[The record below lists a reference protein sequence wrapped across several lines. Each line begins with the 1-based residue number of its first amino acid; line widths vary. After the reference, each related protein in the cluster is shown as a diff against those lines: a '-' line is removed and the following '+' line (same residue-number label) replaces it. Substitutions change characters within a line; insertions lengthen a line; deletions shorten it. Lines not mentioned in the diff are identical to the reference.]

1 MDLSFTIPAMLIG
14 LGGSLHCIGMCGP
27 LMFSTV
33 LQTGNNTF
41 PLSRWL
47 IYQTGRI
54 LTYAAWGAL
63 FGFIGISV
71 KWFGWQQNMSLGLGI
86 SMLLVLIM
94 LKFFPAWE
102 TAFASNKLSKSLSKT
117 LLPHV
122 LAQTPVSAFLGGVL
136 NGTLPCG
143 LVYMAMAGATVMQD
157 PFKGGLFMVA
167 FGTGTLPLL
176 LAVWIAGRGL
186 QANIR
191 KYVATAYP
199 YILACM
205 AVLLIIR
212 GLNLGTVFSPA
223 INPEKTGIIHCS
235 TE

>member
-1 MDLSFTIPAMLIG
+1 MNLSFTIPALLMG

-27 LMFSTV
+27 LMFSTI

-47 IYQTGRI
+47 MYQTGRI
-54 LTYAAWGAL
+54 LTYAGWGAL

-86 SMLLVLIM
+86 SILLVLLL
-94 LKFFPAWE
+94 LKFFPAFE
-102 TAFASNKLSKSLSKT
+102 TVFISYKLSQTVSKT
-117 LLPHV
+117 LLPHI
-122 LAQTPVSAFLGGVL
+122 LSQTPAAAFLGGVL

-157 PFKGGLFMVA
+157 PWKGGLFMIA
-167 FGTGTLPLL
+167 FGVGTLPLL
-176 LAVWIAGRGL
+176 MAAWIAGRGL
-186 QANIR
+186 KMNIR
-191 KYVATAYP
+191 KHLSIIYP

-205 AVLLIIR
+205 AILLIIR

-223 INPEKTGIIHCS
+223 INPTKTGIIHC
-235 TE
+235 TAE